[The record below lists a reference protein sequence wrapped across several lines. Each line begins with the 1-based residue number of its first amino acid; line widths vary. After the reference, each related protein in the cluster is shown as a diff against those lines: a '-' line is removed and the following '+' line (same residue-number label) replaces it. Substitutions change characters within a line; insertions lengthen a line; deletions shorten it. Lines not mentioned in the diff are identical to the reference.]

1 MTPGFDDASLAQVIA
16 ARPDA
21 STWLSANAG
30 SGKTRVLTDRVA
42 RLLLQETPPE
52 RILCLTY
59 TKAAAS
65 EMQNR
70 LFRRLGAWA
79 MQPDDALRADL
90 LRLGLPAAEVT
101 DTLLPRART
110 LFARAIETPG
120 GLKIQ
125 TIHSFCS
132 AVLRR
137 FPLEARV
144 APDFTE
150 MDDRAQ
156 ALLCEDVLDAMAGGA
171 GQGAVDLL
179 AAHLSGDDPMPLVR
193 ALLAKREAL
202 EHPLGR
208 DAILKLFDLPASYTG
223 EDLIGHVFEGDERD
237 LCHIVGQHLDPE
249 NRNHAANLR
258 RLGQINW
265 DSPGLADIALL
276 EEVFLSGSGTK
287 TPDAAKVGTFPTKP
301 IWAKMAAIHAPLEAF
316 MLRMEEARPLRRA
329 LQAADRTAALHAFAA
344 AFLPAYDAAK
354 AARGWLDF
362 DDLILATRRL
372 LSDSAVAQWV
382 LFRLDGGI
390 DHILVDEA
398 QDTSPPQWDIV
409 SRLAEEFAAGASARD
424 NLLRTIFVVGDKKQS
439 IYSFQGAD
447 PEGFDR
453 MRDHFQARLSE
464 AGSPFQDRALE
475 HSFRSAPPILQVVD
489 KVFAGDPQ
497 AGVGANVSHTAF
509 KADLPGRVDVWPA
522 VDPPE
527 KPQKPDWHDPV
538 DLLSDDHHAVVLAR
552 AVAGE
557 IDRMIRDGTPITVDK
572 DGTPL
577 RRAVTPGDILIL
589 VQRRSDLFHELIAA
603 IKERGLPIAGADRMR
618 LAAQLAVKDLTALMA
633 FLATPADDLSLAAVL
648 RSPLCGW
655 SEAAL
660 HDLAHGRGTA
670 TLWQAL
676 QGWRDAAPDTLA
688 LLDDLRGQ
696 VDFQRPYELLERVLI
711 RHGGRRKL
719 LARMGAEAEDGID
732 AMLAQAMAYERLE
745 VPSLTGFTGW
755 LLADDVQIKR
765 DPGSAGDR
773 IRVMSVH
780 GAKGLE
786 APVVILPDTA
796 ARQRNHQA
804 PKLLRDGDG
813 PLLWAGSKSDSPPLM
828 APLLAEHEARE
839 DEERN
844 RLLYVAMTRAES
856 WLIACAA
863 GKVADKGMVGW
874 HPFIEAAA
882 RDCGAAPLET
892 PVGPGLR
899 LQTGDWSPVPPAAS
913 PAPKAPLP
921 GWIHARPSA
930 APTRA
935 APLSPSQLGGTKALP
950 GDGLS
955 EDAAKRRG
963 RRLHLLLEH
972 LPALPEAG
980 WQAAAP
986 AVLSAEGE
994 VPEDELQAL
1003 LDEAAAC
1010 LTAPDLAEVF
1020 APDALAE
1027 VTLTA
1032 PAPTL
1037 GRPLLGTIDRLLITP
1052 DRVLAV
1058 DFKSNAVLP
1067 ETPAEVPEGLL
1078 RQMGAYAEMLAAL
1091 YPDRRVETAL
1101 LWTRAARLMPLPG
1114 DLVAAALGRAEA
1126 QSE

>member
-1 MTPGFDDASLAQVIA
+1 MIPDFDDATRAQVVA
-16 ARPDA
+16 AKPES

-70 LFRRLGAWA
+70 LFKRLGEWA
-79 MQPDDALRADL
+79 MAPDADLRADL
-90 LRLGLPAAEVT
+90 LRLGLPEADIPDA
-101 DTLLPRART
+101 LLPHART

-150 MDDRAQ
+150 MDERAQ
-156 ALLCEDVLDAMAGGA
+156 ALLCEDVLDAMADGTGRD
-171 GQGAVDLL
+171 AVDML
-179 AAHLSGDDPMPLVR
+179 AAHISGDDPMPLIR
-193 ALLAKREAL
+193 ALLSKREAL
-202 EHPLGR
+202 EIPLAR
-208 DAILKLFDLPASYTG
+208 DDLLALFDLPRGYTAD
-223 EDLIGHVFEGDERD
+223 DLIGHVFEGGERD
-237 LCHIVGQHLDPE
+237 VCHVVRQHLDPA
-249 NRNHAANLR
+249 NRNQNANLT
-258 RLGQINW
+258 RLNQINW
-265 DSPGLADIALL
+265 DSPGLADVALL
-276 EEVFLSGSGTK
+276 EEVFLIGSGAK
-287 TPDAAKVGTFPTKP
+287 TNPDTAKVGAFPTKP
-301 IWAKMAAIHAPLEAF
+301 IWAKMAAIHEPLEAL
-316 MLRMEEARPLRRA
+316 MLRVEAARPLRRA
-329 LQAADRTAALHAFAA
+329 LQTADKSAALHAFAA

-354 AARGWLDF
+354 TARGWLDF

-409 SRLAEEFAAGASARD
+409 KRLAEEFAAGAGARD
-424 NLLRTIFVVGDKKQS
+424 TLLRTIFVVGDKKQS

-447 PEGFDR
+447 PDGFDR
-453 MRDHFQARLSE
+453 MRDHFQIRLDQ
-464 AGSPFQDRALE
+464 AGSPFQECLLM
-475 HSFRSAPPILQVVD
+475 HSFRSAPPILRVVD
-489 KVFAGDPQ
+489 TVFAGPSQ
-497 AGVGANVSHTAF
+497 AGVGDDVSHIAF
-509 KADLPGRVDVWPA
+509 KHDLAGRVDVWPVVA
-522 VDPPE
+522 PPE
-527 KPQKPDWHDPV
+527 KQEKPDWHDPV
-538 DLLSDDHHAVVLAR
+538 DLLSDDHPAVVLAR
-552 AVAGE
+552 AVAAE
-557 IDRMIRDGTPITVDK
+557 IARMVDDGTPILHEGV
-572 DGTPL
+572 

-618 LAAQLAVKDLTALMA
+618 LAAELAVKDLTALMS

-648 RSPLCGW
+648 RSPLFGW
-655 SEAAL
+655 SEPAL
-660 HDLAHGRGTA
+660 HDLAHGRGKA
-670 TLWQAL
+670 TLWRAL
-676 QGWRDAAPDTLA
+676 QARRDSAPETLA
-688 LLDDLRGQ
+688 MLDDLRGKA
-696 VDFQRPYELLERVLI
+696 DFLRPYELLERVLI
-711 RHGGRRKL
+711 RHGGRRRL
-719 LARMGAEAEDGID
+719 LARMGSEAEDGID
-732 AMLAQAMAYERLE
+732 AMLAQAMAYERLD

-755 LLADDVQIKR
+755 LQADDVQIKR

-804 PKLLRDGDG
+804 PKLLCDGDG
-813 PLLWAGSKSDSPPLM
+813 PVLWAGAKADSPPLM
-828 APLLAEHEARE
+828 QPLFAEHEARG

-856 WLIACAA
+856 WLIICAA
-863 GKVADKGMVGW
+863 GKVESGGMTGW
-874 HPFIEAAA
+874 HPFIESAA
-882 RDCGAAPLET
+882 RDCGAAPLQT

-899 LQTGDWSPVPPAAS
+899 LESGDWSPVPPAK
-913 PAPKAPLP
+913 PPLPDTPVP
-921 GWIHARPSA
+921 GWIHPRPMVVPR
-930 APTRA
+930 APK
-935 APLSPSQLGGTKALP
+935 PLSPSRLGGAKALP
-950 GDGLS
+950 GEGLS

-963 RRLHLLLEH
+963 RRVHLLLEH
-972 LPALPEAG
+972 LPAIPERG
-980 WQAAAP
+980 WRAAA
-986 AVLSAEGE
+986 AGILAAEGE
-994 VPEDELQAL
+994 VPEDDLTPL

-1010 LTAPDLAEVF
+1010 LTTPVLMPIF

-1032 PAPTL
+1032 PSPTL
-1037 GRPLLGTIDRLLITP
+1037 GRPLLGTIDRLLVTP

-1058 DFKSNAVLP
+1058 DFKSNAVVP
-1067 ETPAEVPEGLL
+1067 ESVGAVPEGLL
-1078 RQMGAYAEMLAAL
+1078 RQMGAYAEMLAAI
-1091 YPDRRVETAL
+1091 YPDRQVETAL

-1114 DLVAAALGRAEA
+1114 DLVAAALTRAEPDPD
-1126 QSE
+1126 

>member
-1 MTPGFDDASLAQVIA
+1 MTPDFDDASLAQVIA

-70 LFRRLGAWA
+70 LFKRLGEWA
-79 MQPDDALRADL
+79 MAPDVDLRDDL
-90 LRLGLPAAEVT
+90 MRLGLPAA
-101 DTLLPRART
+101 DIPDALLPRART

-156 ALLCEDVLDAMAGGA
+156 SLLCEDVLDAMAGGA
-171 GQGAVDLL
+171 GRDAVDGL
-179 AAHLSGDDPMPLVR
+179 AGHISGDDPMPLIR
-193 ALLAKREAL
+193 ALLSKREAL
-202 EHPLGR
+202 ETPLSR
-208 DAILKLFDLPASYTG
+208 DQILALFDLPKGYKAD
-223 EDLIGHVFEGDERD
+223 DLLGHVFEGGERD
-237 LCHIVGQHLDPE
+237 LCHVVRQNLDPA
-249 NRNHAANLR
+249 NRNQNANLS
-258 RLGQINW
+258 RLNQVNW

-276 EEVFLSGSGTK
+276 EDVFLTGSGTK
-287 TPDAAKVGTFPTKP
+287 TPDTAKVGAFPTRP
-301 IWAKMAAIHAPLEAF
+301 IWAKMTAIHEPLEAL
-316 MLRMEEARPLRRA
+316 MLRVQHARPLRRA
-329 LQAADRTAALHAFAA
+329 LQAADKTAALHTFAA

-354 AARGWLDF
+354 SARGWLDF

-409 SRLAEEFAAGASARD
+409 TRLAEEFAAGAGARD
-424 NLLRTIFVVGDKKQS
+424 TLLRTIFVVGDKKQS

-453 MRDHFQARLSE
+453 MRDHFQARLGE
-464 AGSPFQDRALE
+464 AGSPFQDRELK

-489 KVFAGDPQ
+489 KVFEGASQ
-497 AGVGANVSHTAF
+497 AGLGANVSHTAF
-509 KADLPGRVDVWPA
+509 KGDLPGRVDVWPA
-522 VDPPE
+522 VEPPE

-552 AVAGE
+552 AVADE
-557 IDRMIRDGTPITVDK
+557 IARMVADGTPILHEGV
-572 DGTPL
+572 
-577 RRAVTPGDILIL
+577 RRAVSPGDILIL

-618 LAAQLAVKDLTALMA
+618 LAAELAVKDLTALMS

-655 SEAAL
+655 SEAVLHAL
-660 HDLAHGRGTA
+660 AFGRGTA

-676 QGWRDAAPDTLA
+676 QGWRDSAPDTLA

-696 VDFQRPYELLERVLI
+696 VDFLRPYELLERVLI

-719 LARMGAEAEDGID
+719 LARVGAEAEDGID
-732 AMLAQAMAYERLE
+732 AMLAQAMAYERLD

-755 LLADDVQIKR
+755 LQADDVQIKR

-813 PLLWAGSKSDSPPLM
+813 PLLWAGSKADSPPLM

-874 HPFIEAAA
+874 HPFIESAA
-882 RDCGAAPLET
+882 RDCGADPLET

-899 LQTGDWSPVPPAAS
+899 LETGDWSPVPPAA
-913 PAPKAPLP
+913 PPRPDAPLP
-921 GWIHARPSA
+921 GWVHARPKA

-935 APLSPSQLGGTKALP
+935 APLSPSDLGGTKALP

-955 EDAAKRRG
+955 EDAARRRG

-972 LPALPEAG
+972 LPALPEPG
-980 WQAAAP
+980 WRASAP
-986 AVLSAEGE
+986 AILAAEGE

-1003 LDEAAAC
+1003 LDEAATC
-1010 LTAPDLAEVF
+1010 LTTPALAHIF

-1032 PAPTL
+1032 PSPTL
-1037 GRPLLGTIDRLLITP
+1037 GRPLLGTIDRLLVTP

-1058 DFKSNAVLP
+1058 DFKSNAVVP
-1067 ETPAEVPEGLL
+1067 ETLANVPEGLL
-1078 RQMGAYAEMLAAL
+1078 RQMGAYAEMLAAI
-1091 YPDRRVETAL
+1091 YPDRPVETAL
-1101 LWTRAARLMPLPG
+1101 LWTRAARLMPLPA
-1114 DLVAAALGRAEA
+1114 DLVAAALTRVKPENG
-1126 QSE
+1126 